1 MKRTFKSVL
10 CFVLTVAMLVS
21 VLAVSVSAAL
31 PEQPKMPS
39 RFQKLDAISDEIVRA
54 IVVLEGDAVIDLGV
68 DPGSEAGLA
77 HERALLKSQAA
88 FLRNAG
94 NLQVAYQYTGL
105 FNGVAVDVPVSKL
118 QKLERMDGVK
128 AVYIANTYSVP
139 EYDTLTE
146 EEINANWASVITG
159 ASAMGS
165 IDYDGDGIVV
175 AVLDTGINLGH
186 EALQPNDLIENPA
199 LDKATVEAT
208 ETTGGVYVNEKIP
221 YSYDYYDMDAD
232 CTDEN
237 GHGSHVSGIIG
248 GYLAEN
254 GEVEFTGAA
263 PAVQLLGMKIFGA
276 NSGTNS
282 SIYFAALE
290 DAYRLGADAV
300 NMSLGSPSGF
310 TYDWELEGELYGNIF
325 EKLHDAGIA
334 VFCSSGNSTNMGY
347 NNMNPSNLLA
357 GMQYVLADYTDYGV
371 SGSPSVYPWNVS
383 VASADNLYAPME
395 GIGFDGVN
403 YFYATD
409 PNAGFA
415 LDFRKNFEGKTVDFV
430 YLSGLGAVEDYNGL
444 DVKGKIVAVNRG
456 ELSFQE
462 KIDNAA
468 AMGAAACIVVNNDPT
483 PLNMSVANI
492 TIPAICVDM
501 GAKTVLTG
509 MDTVTISYGIFD
521 YSLPTAMQMSEFSSW
536 GTTGDLQFK
545 PQITGIGGY
554 VYSCVAGP
562 SDAYEIYSGTSMS
575 CPNVVGTYAAL
586 LQYLR
591 EVYPEATKFELAN
604 FAEDL
609 LMSTADILTD
619 SYGYESSP
627 RQQGAG
633 LANAVN
639 AVMAPAFISNPTV
652 SLGDD
657 PDMSGVLEMTFEV
670 ISLSD
675 ETRYF
680 YLEPT
685 VLSDYPTM
693 DDYAIYS
700 SMTASNIAYDFG
712 YQYFNYEVFTVYE
725 DGKTDTGEVFALEP
739 GATAE
744 VTITLSVHPAIL
756 GWFAQYFTNGF
767 FLEGFVNFY
776 DYEEVLAYQL
786 GLSTD
791 LPASQFHGSYLSYC
805 GDWTAAPAMESLDSM
820 DLVDVSAWLASMGL
834 NPQEY
839 LLTGL
844 LVNGMY
850 MNVNYTQAYLYSMA
864 QELVVDM
871 GSNPF
876 SSVPTY
882 VNPDRIAFS
891 TPMTNADLYYMDSFL
906 ILPSM
911 LRNCRHLI
919 MTVTDAETGE
929 VYYVDDTEYV
939 RKDIMDEASGVYY
952 PTSQFLWDG
961 TYEYEMNGEIYYD
974 YVPSGT
980 KVNVTFESVLD
991 YPGAQPK
998 LEWAT
1003 TVTVDYTAPE
1013 ILYHYD
1019 ADTKLLDVTVS
1030 DNEYLAAFFAYGE
1043 ETDLGTVTYDDYE
1056 AGKSYSY
1063 TLDLSAYGEDVVY
1076 LELSDFA
1083 TNITGFAIPLDQGNI
1098 SNYPANVEI
1107 IETEGAYVEI
1117 LAGDILY
1124 EDMFVM
1130 VAIEDGY
1137 CLTDDFGLLAN
1148 GDAADLVYV
1157 EENVF
1162 LFAIPVENTDLIRL
1176 DVTGVMAHD
1185 YQPNVVQ
1192 APDCG
1197 SIGYQEFYCSNCGVY
1212 GYGEWMDSL
1221 GHTPADEYV
1230 PVTEATCDGQGVSAL
1245 YCTVCDAILDVEVA
1259 DKAGHN
1265 VGDLVIVQEATCT
1278 NDGYGT
1284 RSCTECG
1291 VVLEVVALAAT
1302 GHTDGQWLV
1311 DKSATCTED
1320 GCKSLYC
1327 ATCGDVIAQETL
1339 AATGHTEGEAVT
1351 EIEPSCETKGYATVS
1366 CVTCGEM
1373 LYGMVLEATGH
1384 TAGEA
1389 QIVSAPTCE
1398 SDGYSETYCT
1408 VCDCLIKTDKLSAT
1422 GHTAGEWTVVEDASY
1437 TAEGVEKQF
1446 CTECGEELASRDIE
1460 RLYLPGDMDNN
1471 GKINTLDYALIK
1483 RYVMGTLE
1491 LDENELKRADIN
1503 GDGKVNVADYTIAK
1517 RIVLG
1522 TYEQK

>member
-1 MKRTFKSVL
+1 ML
-10 CFVLTVAMLVS
+10 LTVAMLVS
-21 VLAVSVSAAL
+21 VFAVSVSAAL
-31 PEQPKMPS
+31 PQQSKLPS
-39 RFQKLDAISDEIVRA
+39 RFQALDAISDEIVRA

-68 DPGSEAGLA
+68 APDSKVGLA
-77 HERALLKSQAA
+77 HEKALLKLQAA

-94 NLQVAYQYTGL
+94 DLEAVYQYTGL
-105 FNGVAVDVPVSKL
+105 FNGVAVDVAVSKL
-118 QKLERMDGVK
+118 QELEQMNGVK
-128 AVYIANTYSVP
+128 AVYIANTYSAP
-139 EYDTLTE
+139 EYDILTE

-165 IDYDGDGIVV
+165 IGYNGDGIVV

-186 EALQPNDLIENPA
+186 EALQPNALIENPA
-199 LDKATVEAT
+199 LDKATVEST

-221 YSYDYYDMDAD
+221 YSYDYYDMDTN

-248 GYLAEN
+248 GYLETN
-254 GEVEFTGAA
+254 GKVEFTGAA

-276 NSGTNS
+276 NTGTNS

-310 TYDWELEGELYGNIF
+310 TYDWELEDELYGNIY
-325 EKLHDAGIA
+325 EKLHNAGIA
-334 VFCSSGNSTNMGY
+334 VFCSSGNATNMGY
-347 NNMNPSNLLA
+347 NNMNPSNLLS

-371 SGSPSVYPWNVS
+371 TGSPAAYPWNVS
-383 VASADNLYAPME
+383 VASADNLFAPME

-403 YFYATD
+403 YFYVTD

-415 LDFRKNFEGKTVDFV
+415 LDFRKNFEGKTLDLV
-430 YLSGLGAVEDYNGL
+430 YLPGLGNLEDYEGL
-444 DVKGKIVAVNRG
+444 DVAGKIVAVDRG
-456 ELSFQE
+456 EINFQL

-468 AMGAAACIVVNNDPT
+468 SMGAIGCIVVNNDPT
-483 PLNMSVANI
+483 PLNMSVENV

-501 GAKTVLTG
+501 GAKSILSGLTQITV
-509 MDTVTISYGIFD
+509 SYGIFD
-521 YSLPTAMQMSEFSSW
+521 YQLPTAFQASVFSSW
-536 GTTGDLQFK
+536 GTTSDLQFK

-685 VLSDYPTM
+685 VLTDYPTA
-693 DDYAIYS
+693 DSYAVYS
-700 SMTASNIAYDFG
+700 SMTSSNIGYDFG
-712 YQYFNYEVFTVYE
+712 YEYIDYEVFTVYA
-725 DGKTDTGEVFALEP
+725 DGKTDTGSVFALEP
-739 GATAE
+739 GDSAE
-744 VTITLSVHPAIL
+744 VTITLSVNPAVL
-756 GWFAQYFTNGF
+756 AWFAQYFTNGF

-776 DYEEVLAYQL
+776 DYEELLAYQL

-805 GDWTAAPAMESLDSM
+805 GDWTAAPAMETIDSM
-820 DLVDVSAWLASMGL
+820 DLTNVMAWLASMGL
-834 NPQEY
+834 DPQEY
-839 LLTGL
+839 LLTGMIAQ
-844 LVNGMY
+844 GMY

-864 QELVVDM
+864 EDLILDM

-876 SSVPTY
+876 SSVPSY

-891 TPMTNADLYYMDSFL
+891 TPLTDADLYFMDSFL
-906 ILPSM
+906 IVPSL

-919 MTVTDAETGE
+919 MTVTDMETGE
-929 VYYVDDTEYV
+929 VYYVDDTEYA
-939 RKDIMDEASGVYY
+939 RKDIMDEATGIYY

-961 TYEYEMNGEIYYD
+961 TYAYELDGEIYYD

-980 KVNVTFESVLD
+980 KVLVTFESVLD

-998 LEWAT
+998 LEWYT

-1019 ADTKLLDVTVS
+1019 AETKQLDVTVS
-1030 DNEYLAAFFAYGE
+1030 DNEYLSVFAAYGD
-1043 ETDLGTVTYDDYE
+1043 ETDLGTITYDDHE
-1056 AGKSYSY
+1056 AGLAYTYSI
-1063 TLDLSAYGEDVVY
+1063 DLSDYTEDVIY
-1076 LELSDFA
+1076 LEAADFA
-1083 TNITGFAIPLDQGNI
+1083 TNVTGYAIPLNEGNV

-1107 IETEGAYVEI
+1107 TETEGVYVEVVD
-1117 LAGDILY
+1117 GDVLY
-1124 EDMFVM
+1124 GDMYVM

-1137 CLTDDFGLLAN
+1137 CVTDEFALLAN
-1148 GDAADLVYV
+1148 GVAAELVYV
-1157 EENVF
+1157 EEDIY
-1162 LFAIPVENTDLIRL
+1162 LFVIPVESTDPIQLE
-1176 DVTGVMAHD
+1176 VVGVMAHD
-1185 YQPNVVQ
+1185 YVPCTIHQ
-1192 APDCG
+1192 ATCC
-1197 SIGYQEFYCSNCGVY
+1197 SIGYVEFRCSNCDALG
-1212 GYGEWMDSL
+1212 GDEWILAL

-1230 PVTEATCDGQGVSAL
+1230 TITESTCDGQGVSAL
-1245 YCTVCDAILDVEVA
+1245 YCITCDAILDLKVA
-1259 DKAGHN
+1259 DKNGHN
-1265 VGDLVIVQEATCT
+1265 PGELEVVQEATCLIA
-1278 NDGYGT
+1278 GYGT
-1284 RSCTECG
+1284 RSCTDCG
-1291 VVLEVVALAAT
+1291 VILEIIPLEAT
-1302 GHTDGQWLV
+1302 GHTDGQWIV
-1311 DKSATCTED
+1311 DQAPTCTQD
-1320 GCKSLYC
+1320 GYQSLYC
-1327 ATCGDVIAQETL
+1327 DTCDGVIAQETL
-1339 AATGHTEGEAVT
+1339 PAAGHTEGEAVC
-1351 EIEPSCETKGYATVS
+1351 EIQPSCETKGYETVS
-1366 CVTCGEM
+1366 CADCGEL
-1373 LYGMVLEATGH
+1373 LYGRVMEAVGH
-1384 TAGEA
+1384 THGEA

-1408 VCDCLIKTDKLSAT
+1408 VCDCLIKTDKLDAT
-1422 GHTAGEWTVVEDASY
+1422 GHTAGKWTEVEKPSY
-1437 TAEGVEKQF
+1437 SSDGVEKQF
-1446 CTECGEELASRDIE
+1446 CTVCGKEVASRSVE

-1491 LDENELKRADIN
+1491 LDEEEIKRADIN
-1503 GDGKVNVADYTIAK
+1503 GDGRVNVADYTIAK

-1522 TYEQK
+1522 TYDPQ